1 MPDVDDATSVA
12 GVVVVTPD
20 VHVDERGL
28 FVETWRRQWVPG
40 SQEMVQA
47 NRADRVAGSVVG
59 LHFHRFQADYW
70 YVPAGR
76 ARVVLHDLRL
86 GSPTEGVTLTL
97 DLGAPARGGP
107 LAGPQTSD
115 GPPAAAEHDHRG
127 VYIPPGVAHGFAAV
141 TDLTITYMVD
151 HCYDPADELGVAWDD
166 PAIGADWG
174 VDDPVLSGRDRA
186 NPNRDAIDPVLRPR
200 WSGGE

>member
-1 MPDVDDATSVA
+1 MPEIDADTSVS
-12 GVVVVTPD
+12 GVVVVTPA
-20 VHVDERGL
+20 VHVDARGL
-28 FVETWRRQWVPG
+28 FVETWRREWVPA
-40 SQEMVQA
+40 SAEMVQS

-97 DLGAPARGGP
+97 DLGAPADGGV
-107 LAGPQTSD
+107 G
-115 GPPAAAEHDHRG
+115 GAAHDHRG
-127 VYIPPGVAHGFAAV
+127 VYIPPGVAHGFAAL
-141 TDLTITYMVD
+141 TDLTITYLVD

-166 PAIGADWG
+166 PAVGADWG
-174 VDDPVLSGRDRA
+174 VADPVLSGRDQV
-186 NPNRDAIDPVLRPR
+186 NPKRDAIDPALRPR